1 MRNRYFTMW
10 RSQLQQEHKE
20 QQLESQLKDLHNN
33 ELQKRIFTSLKQ
45 SFSKHKSLKQAEE
58 TVKTQRDTRVMK
70 DVISALINM
79 REVRQMRERCL
90 QRLIDRLTYRVNAEV
105 FYKIRNHAYL
115 RSANQAAQEH
125 YKQTVIKIS
134 FLRLREYQRRKA
146 KEDNDFRI
154 ARRFRHV
161 TLISNGFKAISK
173 FKYMKQR
180 QIEMKEAAQQMRKR
194 SLLKKTWLLMNGVDE
209 ETLAKLKILRE
220 NQKKYNF

>member
-115 RSANQAAQEH
+115 RSANQAA
-125 YKQTVIKIS
+125 
-134 FLRLREYQRRKA
+134 
-146 KEDNDFRI
+146 
-154 ARRFRHV
+154 
-161 TLISNGFKAISK
+161 
-173 FKYMKQR
+173 
-180 QIEMKEAAQQMRKR
+180 
-194 SLLKKTWLLMNGVDE
+194 
-209 ETLAKLKILRE
+209 
-220 NQKKYNF
+220 